1 MILGAFYAG
10 QGGGARPMTLGETTT
25 YIWLGQAFFYLLPF
39 SANPDPDVRDMIK
52 SGQVVYELARPLDL
66 HTLWLTRA
74 LASRVAPTLMRA
86 LPMFVVAIAFFGMT
100 LPPAWP
106 AALAATAAMAMA
118 ALLTAAF
125 ATVITATLLW
135 TTSGE
140 GIARILPSLV
150 LIGSGMVIPL
160 PLFPDWAQPLL
171 TALPFRAMADDP
183 FRLYIGLLPPSAL
196 LAVLARQAAW
206 TLALVLLGRG
216 LVARGQ
222 RRLVLQG
229 G

>member
-1 MILGAFYAG
+1 
-10 QGGGARPMTLGETTT
+10 
-25 YIWLGQAFFYLLPF
+25 LLPF

-160 PLFPDWAQPLL
+160 PLFPDWAQPL
-171 TALPFRAMADDP
+171 
-183 FRLYIGLLPPSAL
+183 
-196 LAVLARQAAW
+196 
-206 TLALVLLGRG
+206 
-216 LVARGQ
+216 
-222 RRLVLQG
+222 
-229 G
+229 